1 MSAAMKGVAKP
12 DAAEEIAEELMALAT
27 ARG

>member
-1 MSAAMKGVAKP
+1 MRRVAKP
-12 DAAEEIAEELMALAT
+12 DAAETIAEELMALAA